1 LTFDNF
7 VILSEMTVGYHKRL
21 VILNVT
27 EGGVKDLLHL
37 PFNIGA

>member
-1 LTFDNF
+1 MKSARPFLT
-7 VILSEMTVGYHKRL
+7 TL

-27 EGGVKDLLHL
+27 GGGVKDLLYL